1 MNNKG
6 FTLIELLV
14 SIALIAMITLIITPI
29 VTNTVKQNKIDS
41 CKSIFD
47 SIEAASESFV
57 SDNRYDLN
65 FSSGYTIKASD
76 LKTKGYL
83 TGTLEN
89 PVDKNSLEDIE
100 VTITY
105 NSSTKSFNYS
115 LSPLEDDVC
124 K

>member
-1 MNNKG
+1 MNNRG
-6 FTLIELLV
+6 FTLIELLM

-29 VTNTVKQNKIDS
+29 ITNTVKQNKIDS
-41 CKSIFD
+41 CKSIFN
-47 SIEAASESFV
+47 SIEAAASSFV

-89 PVDKNSLEDIE
+89 PVDKSSLENVE

-105 NSSTKSFNYS
+105 DSDTKSFNYS
-115 LSPLEDDVC
+115 LSPLENDVC
-124 K
+124 R